1 MALSPPYRKM
11 SVEET
16 FLKVLRCLDNARPVT
31 PSELGVD
38 DVPTDRGV
46 YIWYTLDQSSPA
58 YIGKATGKTGLRGRV
73 LRQHLNANYLE
84 TRASKITP
92 KDQSQLSHGIF
103 LNGKPAIEKSA
114 FRKHLA
120 RSHDL
125 APGEPTVEF
134 IKANF
139 SVQLIPLPG
148 LTDDEIRFVENKL
161 VQALRPK
168 LNVIGNRSI
177 R

>member
-1 MALSPPYRKM
+1 MTI
-11 SVEET
+11 EET
-16 FLKVLRCLDNARPVT
+16 FVKVLWCLDNDRPVT

-84 TRASKITP
+84 TRVSKITS
-92 KDQSQLSHGIF
+92 KDQSQLSHRIL
-103 LNGKPAIEKSA
+103 LNGKPAIEKSV

-125 APGEPTVEF
+125 PPGKATVEF
-134 IKANF
+134 IEANF
-139 SVQLIPLPG
+139 RVQLIPLPD
-148 LTDDEIRFVENKL
+148 LTNDEIRIVEDKL
-161 VQALRPK
+161 VQVLGPK
-168 LNVIGNRSI
+168 LNVIGNRAT

>member
-1 MALSPPYRKM
+1 M
-11 SVEET
+11 SVDET
-16 FLKVLRCLDNARPVT
+16 ILKVLWCLDNDRPAT

-38 DVPTDRGV
+38 DVPTEKGV

-84 TRASKITP
+84 TRVSKISS
-92 KDQSQLSHGIF
+92 KDQRQLSHRIL
-103 LNGKPAIEKSA
+103 LNGKPAIEKSV

-125 APGEPTVEF
+125 APGEATVKF

-139 SVQLIPLPG
+139 DVHLIPLPD
-148 LTDDEIRFVENKL
+148 LTDDEIRFVEDKL
-161 VQALRPK
+161 VQALKPK
-168 LNVIGNRSI
+168 LNVMGNRSV